1 MFLFLWLEYGI
12 WKQRFYYFLFANNWV
27 GIRLAPRRKIWPDH
41 KPSPVYPQRQPQS
54 FVSAIRSPLYSHNRC
69 PMLSIMLQLL
79 EYAAKQQQL
88 INNLIM
94 MNFFLL
100 SLFACCLVVSWH
112 KRQKTKEQNKSC
124 WCRQR
129 DVCDVMHGLNL
140 QWGSVMQLRQS
151 WLVNSNATSNF
162 TKGASLCTYSYKWAG
177 NNCKKA
183 RRNEALT
190 LSDKFK
196 SFFLLYQ

>member
-1 MFLFLWLEYGI
+1 
-12 WKQRFYYFLFANNWV
+12 
-27 GIRLAPRRKIWPDH
+27 
-41 KPSPVYPQRQPQS
+41 
-54 FVSAIRSPLYSHNRC
+54 
-69 PMLSIMLQLL
+69 
-79 EYAAKQQQL
+79 
-88 INNLIM
+88 M

-100 SLFACCLVVSWH
+100 SLFACCLVVSWD

-183 RRNEALT
+183 RRKEALT

-196 SFFLLYQ
+196 SFFYYINKLANKQTFLISQNKKVWITQLRLISLGRSTFWRWSFLTEQKMLVGQIWTLC

>member
-1 MFLFLWLEYGI
+1 MPHAEYYAPTTRVRGKTASIDKGLNDEFIPLE
-12 WKQRFYYFLFANNWV
+12 
-27 GIRLAPRRKIWPDH
+27 
-41 KPSPVYPQRQPQS
+41 
-54 FVSAIRSPLYSHNRC
+54 
-69 PMLSIMLQLL
+69 
-79 EYAAKQQQL
+79 
-88 INNLIM
+88 
-94 MNFFLL
+94 
-100 SLFACCLVVSWH
+100 FACLLFSCVLG
-112 KRQKTKEQNKSC
+112 QKTKEQNKSC

-183 RRNEALT
+183 RRKEALR

-196 SFFLLYQ
+196 SFFHYINKLKQTNFSYFTIQESLNYPVKTDIPWAEQILTVILFSSKRWW

>member
-1 MFLFLWLEYGI
+1 
-12 WKQRFYYFLFANNWV
+12 
-27 GIRLAPRRKIWPDH
+27 
-41 KPSPVYPQRQPQS
+41 
-54 FVSAIRSPLYSHNRC
+54 
-69 PMLSIMLQLL
+69 
-79 EYAAKQQQL
+79 
-88 INNLIM
+88 M

-100 SLFACCLVVSWH
+100 SLFACCLVVSWD

-183 RRNEALT
+183 RRKEALT

-196 SFFLLYQ
+196 SFFYYINKLANKLTFLISQHKKVWTTQSRLISLGRSTFWRWSFLTRTKDVGRTNLSPVFLG

>member
-1 MFLFLWLEYGI
+1 
-12 WKQRFYYFLFANNWV
+12 
-27 GIRLAPRRKIWPDH
+27 
-41 KPSPVYPQRQPQS
+41 
-54 FVSAIRSPLYSHNRC
+54 
-69 PMLSIMLQLL
+69 
-79 EYAAKQQQL
+79 
-88 INNLIM
+88 M
-94 MNFFLL
+94 MNLFLL
-100 SLFACCLVVSWH
+100 SLLACCLGVSKD

-183 RRNEALT
+183 RRKEALT

-196 SFFLLYQ
+196 SFFHYINKLKQTNFSYFTIQESLNYPVKTDIPWAEHILTVILFNSNKGCW